1 MEKTKEI
8 QVNEEKV
15 VKRTRKSTSYSLKA
29 MKKHLTTII
38 EDNLTER
45 EDREK
50 FLEIL
55 NKWTEKFIKKDF
67 GL

>member
-15 VKRTRKSTSYSLKA
+15 VKGTRKSTSYSLKA
-29 MKKHLTTII
+29 MKTHLKTII

-55 NKWTEKFIKKDF
+55 NKWTEKFIKRDF

>member
-1 MEKTKEI
+1 MKT
-8 QVNEEKV
+8 
-15 VKRTRKSTSYSLKA
+15 
-29 MKKHLTTII
+29 HLATII

-55 NKWTEKFIKKDF
+55 NKWTEKFIKRSF